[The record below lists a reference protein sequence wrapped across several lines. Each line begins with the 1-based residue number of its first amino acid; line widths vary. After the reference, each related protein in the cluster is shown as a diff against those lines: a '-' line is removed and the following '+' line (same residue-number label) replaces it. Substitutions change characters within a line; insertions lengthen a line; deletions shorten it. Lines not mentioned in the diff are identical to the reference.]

1 MHDRAEGASVQAD
14 TISRREK
21 KTDLFLTGDLAGASE
36 GDAKGWRVDGQA
48 RSKGNALMSD
58 GAAILEGN
66 SHQTP
71 LVERAGF
78 LEQKRA
84 AGGRLL
90 LEQGA
95 RKTSLPR

>member
-36 GDAKGWRVDGQA
+36 GGCEGMAGRWA

-71 LVERAGF
+71 LVERAGR
-78 LEQKRA
+78 LELSIIECRRQPC
-84 AGGRLL
+84 G
-90 LEQGA
+90 QIF
-95 RKTSLPR
+95 